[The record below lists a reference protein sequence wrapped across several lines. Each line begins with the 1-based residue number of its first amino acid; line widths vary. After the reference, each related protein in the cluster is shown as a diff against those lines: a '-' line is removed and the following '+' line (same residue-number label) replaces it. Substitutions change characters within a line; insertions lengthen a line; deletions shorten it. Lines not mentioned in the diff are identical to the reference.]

1 MKRIIRFL
9 NPDKKKITIVATCTI
24 ITTILGFFQPLV
36 IKRITDDGL
45 INRNLVIIILSVILL
60 LGIILVNQSIEIAL
74 ASLFADIHNES
85 EYRLY
90 YRSFRK
96 LLRLK
101 SEYFTDRNASEIIS
115 SMSADV
121 STVSSLTDSYNVAL
135 ISYMFRIISGLAGLV
150 VISPLLTILVLTMVP
165 IKYVTVKKLAGL
177 RETKT
182 SEYIEKYRDFAS
194 WMSDTISGMKEI
206 KLWNS
211 YEIKEKEFNDKEQGL
226 LKQHKRF
233 TMLDAWNMF
242 MEIFLGW
249 FVSAVLYIFG
259 GILLINGKLS
269 LGGLFAFISYSSY
282 VTSPISAVLNIK
294 LIMARIMPSAKRL
307 FEFLDMNEE
316 MSGVITNVDLGDITF
331 ENVCFSYDEREVL
344 ADISFLIPIGA
355 KVAIIGPNGSGKSTI
370 INILLRFLDPRSGK
384 VELGRMDINNMDLN
398 AYRELF
404 SVVSQ
409 NPYLFSRTIKENID
423 LGNSNNR
430 KHLAYVYHKSGVAG
444 YLKKMP
450 NGENS
455 IIGDNGAR
463 LSGGEKQKLAVA
475 RALMKDTPYIIL
487 DEASSGF
494 DVESDSYFHDIII
507 NEMKEKTVLLI
518 THKYENLAGMD
529 IIYKIEDGK
538 IERLR

>member
-1 MKRIIRFL
+1 
-9 NPDKKKITIVATCTI
+9 
-24 ITTILGFFQPLV
+24 
-36 IKRITDDGL
+36 
-45 INRNLVIIILSVILL
+45 
-60 LGIILVNQSIEIAL
+60 
-74 ASLFADIHNES
+74 
-85 EYRLY
+85 
-90 YRSFRK
+90 
-96 LLRLK
+96 
-101 SEYFTDRNASEIIS
+101 
-115 SMSADV
+115 
-121 STVSSLTDSYNVAL
+121 
-135 ISYMFRIISGLAGLV
+135 
-150 VISPLLTILVLTMVP
+150 
-165 IKYVTVKKLAGL
+165 
-177 RETKT
+177 
-182 SEYIEKYRDFAS
+182 
-194 WMSDTISGMKEI
+194 
-206 KLWNS
+206 
-211 YEIKEKEFNDKEQGL
+211 
-226 LKQHKRF
+226 
-233 TMLDAWNMF
+233 
-242 MEIFLGW
+242 
-249 FVSAVLYIFG
+249 
-259 GILLINGKLS
+259 
-269 LGGLFAFISYSSY
+269 
-282 VTSPISAVLNIK
+282 
-294 LIMARIMPSAKRL
+294 MPSAKRL